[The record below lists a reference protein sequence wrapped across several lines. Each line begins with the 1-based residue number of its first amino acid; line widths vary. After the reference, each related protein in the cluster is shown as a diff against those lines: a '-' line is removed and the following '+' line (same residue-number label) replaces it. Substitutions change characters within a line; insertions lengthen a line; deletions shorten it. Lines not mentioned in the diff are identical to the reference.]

1 MEDLRELKESESS
14 GATLE
19 SWVVAQ
25 CEEWRKTQEANYFR
39 IWDEYYRIWKGVWK
53 EEDKTRESERS
64 KLISPATQQAVE
76 SSVSDMEEA
85 TFGRGSFFDMDAEDE
100 SLSQAVE
107 QNKKALIKK
116 FRKHGIR
123 RDASEVLLNAAIF
136 GTGIGEIIVDSYTE
150 YTPEEQVDSDGL
162 RTIGR
167 VDSEEVCVKL
177 RPIKPHNFRIPDT
190 ATCIEDAL
198 GVGIEE
204 FVAPDYVYD
213 LQEQGV
219 YRETDTLLHSRQ
231 TDSDLEADPTKDHN
245 EEERIKLLRYYG
257 KVPRH
262 LLEEV
267 EGFEPNGNHS
277 DTYYTEAVV
286 VIANDGVLLKAID
299 NPYLMN
305 DRPIVAFQW
314 DIVPGRF
321 WGRGVCEKG
330 YNPQKALDAE
340 LRQRRDAMAMNV
352 APMLG
357 IDATRLPML
366 GQKLRVSPGKQILT
380 NGDPREILHPFRF
393 GELPQSSFIETEG
406 LSRMV
411 QMATGAV
418 DSAGIAGQVNGEATA
433 AGISMSLGA
442 IIKRQKRTLIN
453 FQESF
458 LIPFVRKAAY
468 RYMQYVPDEFNAK
481 DYDFIVTSSLGIMAR
496 EYEVG
501 QLTQLLQTMSPD
513 TPLYTPLVKSII
525 DNMNLSNR
533 EELITML
540 DQANQPSE
548 AEEAARQMA
557 EQRAAEQHAA
567 QMDVLQAQA
576 EEFRARAFKYNQE
589 ASYLPVRLE
598 IERVEA
604 FADINND
611 AADDFE
617 KLMRL
622 DERAHT
628 KRMDQANFRLKEKIQ
643 SQQVK
648 MAQANNKTQQAQQ
661 TQPNQAKQN
670 STP

>member
-1 MEDLRELKESESS
+1 MDELQLLKDAES
-14 GATLE
+14 GGQTLE
-19 SWVVAQ
+19 SWVVQ
-25 CEEWRKTQEANYFR
+25 KCSEWRDSLEANYFNK
-39 IWDEYYRIWKGVWK
+39 WDEYYRIWRGIWA
-53 EEDKTRESERS
+53 EEDKTRDSERS

-76 SSVSDMEEA
+76 SSVSDLEEA
-85 TFGRGSFFDMDAEDE
+85 TFGRGSFFDMDEE
-100 SLSQAVE
+100 IPEQAANVE
-107 QNKKALIKK
+107 QIKRELAKK

-123 RDASEVLLNAAIF
+123 RDTSEVLINGAVF
-136 GTGIGEIIVDSYTE
+136 GTGIAEIVVDSYTE
-150 YTPEEQVDSDGL
+150 YTPAEQEDEDGL
-162 RTIGR
+162 RVIGR
-167 VDSEEVCVKL
+167 NQSEEICVKL

-204 FVAPDYVYD
+204 YVAPDYVYD
-213 LQEQGV
+213 LQESGV
-219 YRETDTLLHSRQ
+219 YMQTDALLHDYS
-231 TDSDLEADPTKDHN
+231 SDDDIEADPTIDTVN
-245 EEERIKLLRYYG
+245 EPRIKLLRYYG

-262 LLEEV
+262 LLEDTPD
-267 EGFEPNGNHS
+267 FKATQNHS
-277 DTYYTEAVV
+277 ESYYTEAVV

-305 DRPIVAFQW
+305 DRPVVAFQW

-366 GQKLRVSPGKQILT
+366 GQKLRVSPGKQILV

-393 GELPQSSFIETEG
+393 GDLPQTSFVETEG
-406 LSRMV
+406 LSKMV

-468 RYMQYVPDEFNAK
+468 RYMQYVPDVFPQIN

-513 TPLYTPLVKSII
+513 SPLYSALIKSII

-533 EELITML
+533 EELIAQL
-540 DQANQPSE
+540 EQANQPNEQQIAAQQAQELRAQQQHDMQLRVLE
-548 AEEAARQMA
+548 AQAKEFEARAHKYNVEASLGPAKLEVERMEAA
-557 EQRAAEQHAA
+557 
-567 QMDVLQAQA
+567 
-576 EEFRARAFKYNQE
+576 
-589 ASYLPVRLE
+589 
-598 IERVEA
+598 
-604 FADINND
+604 ADINND

-617 KLMRL
+617 RVMRL
-622 DERAHT
+622 SDTAHQR
-628 KRMDQANFRLKEKIQ
+628 RMDEAEFRLKEAMANKPEPQ
-643 SQQVK
+643 PQQP
-648 MAQANNKTQQAQQ
+648 QQ
-661 TQPNQAKQN
+661 TPQTEQQ
-670 STP
+670 

>member
-1 MEDLRELKESESS
+1 MDDIQKLMDEDFH
-14 GATLE
+14 GQTLE

-25 CEEWRKTQEANYFR
+25 CNEWRRHMESNYYAK
-39 IWDEYYRIWKGVWK
+39 WDEYYRIWRGVWAQ
-53 EEDKTRESERS
+53 EDKTRGSERS

-76 SSVSDMEEA
+76 SSVSDLEEA
-85 TFGRGSFFDMDAEDE
+85 TFGRGSFFDVDEDIGGDPQSTE
-100 SLSQAVE
+100 
-107 QNKKALIKK
+107 ALKNTLVKK

-123 RDASEVLLNAAIF
+123 KDASEVLINAAVF
-136 GTGIGEIIVDSYTE
+136 GTGIGELVVDSYTQ
-150 YTPEEQVDSDGL
+150 YTPTEIDDDGL
-162 RTIGR
+162 RVIGR
-167 VDSEEVCVKL
+167 QESEEVCVKL
-177 RPIKPHNFRIPDT
+177 RPIHPKNFRIPDT
-190 ATCIEDAL
+190 ATCIEDAI

-204 FVAPDYVYD
+204 LVAPDYVFS

-219 YRETDTLLHSRQ
+219 YRDTDVILSSYAAN
-231 TDSDLEADPTKDHN
+231 DDLEADPTITN
-245 EEERIKLLRYYG
+245 ESDEKVKVLRYYG

-262 LLEEV
+262 LLEAV
-267 EGFEPNGNHS
+267 EGFEAGENHS

-286 VIANDGVLLKAID
+286 VIANDGILLKAED
-299 NPYLMN
+299 NPYLLN
-305 DRPIVAFQW
+305 DRPIVAFPW

-366 GQKLRVSPGKQILT
+366 GQKLTVSPGKQILT

-393 GELPQSSFIETEG
+393 GDLPQTSFAETEG
-406 LSRMV
+406 LGKMV

-458 LIPFVRKAAY
+458 LIPFVEKAAH
-468 RYMQYVPDEFNAK
+468 RYMQFEPDKFPVR
-481 DYDFIVTSSLGIMAR
+481 DYNFIVTSSLGIMAR

-513 TPLYTPLVKSII
+513 NPVYTQLLMSTI

-533 EELITML
+533 EALIAQL
-540 DQANQPSE
+540 QEANRPTEQ
-548 AEEAARQMA
+548 QMA
-557 EQRAAEQHAA
+557 AMQAQEQRAQEQHAA
-567 QMDVLQAQA
+567 QMDVLRAQA
-576 EEFRARAFKYNQE
+576 EEFRARANKYNRE
-589 ASYLPVRLE
+589 AEMYPAKLE
-598 IERVEA
+598 IERMEA
-604 FADINND
+604 AADINND

-617 KLMRL
+617 RVMRVSQ
-622 DERAHT
+622 EAH
-628 KRMDQANFRLKEKIQ
+628 KQRMDRGELAIKEL
-643 SQQVK
+643 QVRRS
-648 MAQANNKTQQAQQ
+648 NNA
-661 TQPNQAKQN
+661 
-670 STP
+670 S